1 MLRSL
6 YIQNYALIE
15 KLDISFEQGF
25 SVITG
30 ETGAGKSIILGA
42 IGLLLG
48 QRADVKSIRTGA
60 TKCIIE
66 ARFDISNYHMQPFF
80 EENELDYEDE
90 CILRRELY
98 ASGKSRAFIN
108 DTPAQLA
115 QMKELGEQL
124 IDIHSQHQNLL
135 LNKEGFQLNVLDLL
149 AHDEPALSA
158 YQAAYK
164 QWKQAQNDLDRL
176 LERAAR
182 DKADEDY
189 IRFQW
194 EQLEEAHLTKGEQ
207 EELEQEAETLSHAE
221 DIKASLY
228 RTDQLFNN
236 EEGGL
241 LSNLKECCNVMAELQ
256 AVYPAAEEWANRLE
270 SSYIELKDIADEVS
284 DREEQ
289 VEFNPTR
296 LDEVNERLNL
306 IYSLQQ
312 KHRMDTVDELMA
324 LRDDYA
330 TRLASISSSDEE
342 IETLKKRCGEL
353 QSEVRRQAAGL
364 TEARREAAREV
375 ERQMAA
381 RLVPLGMPNVRFVVD
396 MGERKEPGL
405 HGMDT
410 VTFLFSAN
418 KNGTLQN
425 ISSVA
430 SGGEI
435 ARVMLSVKAMIA
447 GAVKLPTIVFDEID
461 TGVSGEIA
469 DRMADIMQE
478 MANNDRQ
485 VISITHLPQIASR
498 GRAHYKVYKKDNE
511 TETNSHIRRLTD
523 EERVEE
529 IAHMLS
535 GATLT
540 EAALNNARALL
551 KTRYE
556 AISR

>member
-6 YIQNYALIE
+6 YIQNYALID
-15 KLDISFEQGF
+15 KLNISFERGF

-48 QRADVKSIRTGA
+48 QRADVKAIRVGA
-60 TKCIIE
+60 SKCVIE
-66 ARFDISNYHMQPFF
+66 ACFDVSNYQMQAFF
-80 EENELDYEDE
+80 DENELDYENE

-108 DTPAQLA
+108 DIPVQLV

-149 AHDEPALSA
+149 AHDESLLAS
-158 YQAAYK
+158 YQAVYT
-164 QWKQAQNDLDRL
+164 QWKETQTELEKL
-176 LERAAR
+176 LERVAH
-182 DKADEDY
+182 DKSDEDY
-189 IRFQW
+189 IRFQL
-194 EQLEEAHLTKGEQ
+194 EQLEEAHLSVDEQ
-207 EELEQEAETLSHAE
+207 KELEQESEILSHAE
-221 DIKASLY
+221 EIKAGLY
-228 RTDQLFNN
+228 RVDQMLNN
-236 EEGGL
+236 DEGGL
-241 LSNLKECCNVMAELQ
+241 LDVLKECCNALSGLHD
-256 AVYPAAEEWANRLE
+256 VYPAAEALLARLE
-270 SSYIELKDIADEVS
+270 SSYIELKDIAQEVVS
-284 DREEQ
+284 NEEQ
-289 VEFNPTR
+289 VEFNPSR
-296 LDEVNERLNL
+296 LNEVNERLNL

-312 KHRMDTVDELMA
+312 KHHVDTVEELITLCNEYASRLSAITSFDE
-324 LRDDYA
+324 D
-330 TRLASISSSDEE
+330 
-342 IETLKKRCGEL
+342 IEFLKKRCEDL
-353 QSEVRRQAAGL
+353 YVMVQRRAAEL
-364 TEARREAAREV
+364 TEARSMAAREI
-375 ERQMAA
+375 ETQMSS
-381 RLVPLGMPNVRFVVD
+381 RLIPLGMPNVRFVVE
-396 MGERKEPGL
+396 MGARKEPGM

-410 VTFLFSAN
+410 VSFLFSAN
-418 KNGTLQN
+418 KNGALQN

-478 MANNDRQ
+478 MADNGRQ
-485 VISITHLPQIASR
+485 VISITHLPQIAAR
-498 GRAHYKVYKKDNE
+498 GRIHYKVYKKDNE
-511 TETNSHIRRLTD
+511 METNSHIRRLT
-523 EERVEE
+523 ENERIEE

-540 EAALNNARALL
+540 EAALDNARALL
-551 KTRYE
+551 GQKVN
-556 AISR
+556 